1 VPEIILTATPAL
13 SQTPVTRDATT
24 LAPLPEGRVLT
35 LVVTRGTGAALVRL
49 GLALPATGES
59 QSAGEATVMRPGA
72 DRAYLLDAAPDAAT
86 ALLAAGQRLVD
97 QSDYWVALSLT
108 GPRAAEALA
117 RHWKPDLDA
126 AVFPAGHATRST
138 LGPIACILL
147 RYGTEAF
154 RLFLPRSFARAGFA
168 ELAETLHRLP
178 GD

>member
-13 SQTPVTRDATT
+13 SQAPVARGETT

-35 LVVTRGTGAALVRL
+35 LVVTRGTGGALAQL
-49 GLALPATGES
+49 NLALPATGES
-59 QSAGEATVMRPGA
+59 RSAGEATVMRPVA
-72 DRAYLLDAAPDAAT
+72 DRAYLLDAGPDAAA

-117 RHWKPDLDA
+117 RHWKPDLDP
-126 AVFPAGHATRST
+126 AVFPPGHATRST

-147 RYGTEAF
+147 RDGPEAF

-178 GD
+178 DD